1 MEAPGERKETG
12 HWLTMVNEQRALRRV
27 GEWAGL
33 RDETLERFL
42 QLVHDVHTEQLEATG
57 ASYDLHQ
64 EYFTFLNE
72 QVLSSEDVTRFIQEA
87 GVEQEIAEQF
97 QHGTIDIEATFQ
109 AHGKTDFDLDELVDF
124 VMLLKFVR
132 DYRDKTGDSIIAP
145 RNRLQHLLY
154 LVNFELSNEPDPYL
168 PERDNEWGLLWRT
181 GYRYD
186 FRKRDTGP
194 GSSWLYT
201 DKDRLY
207 AWQLLDEAVE
217 EVGLSDIDE
226 PFGICLGEAGQ
237 LLFTRYGQKLSN
249 FNSMILRKWDEQQ
262 RAIIDEYGSMS
273 QNALWEYVTDINSYQ
288 QRREGQVLLNGRPLQ
303 FDETAR
309 KELHAARRVMPIHA

>member
-1 MEAPGERKETG
+1 
-12 HWLTMVNEQRALRRV
+12 MVNEQRVLRRV

-33 RDETLERFL
+33 QDEALDQFL
-42 QLVHDVHTEQLEATG
+42 QLVHDVHTDQLEGAG
-57 ASYDLHQ
+57 ASYELHR
-64 EYFTFLNE
+64 EYFSFLNGE
-72 QVLSSEDVTRFIQEA
+72 VLSSAEVTRFIQEM
-87 GVEQEIAEQF
+87 GVAPEKVEQF
-97 QHGTIDIEATFQ
+97 QHGTIDIEATFR
-109 AHGKTDFDLDELVDF
+109 AHGKADFDLDELVDF
-124 VMLLKFVR
+124 VMLLKFVH
-132 DYRDKTGDSIIAP
+132 DYREETGNSVIAP

-154 LVNFELSNEPDPYL
+154 LVNFALSKEPDPYL
-168 PERDNEWGLLWRT
+168 PERENEWGLLWRT

-226 PFGICLGEAGQ
+226 PFGICLGDTGQ

-249 FNSMILRKWDEQQ
+249 FNSMILRKWDDQQ
-262 RAIIDEYGSMS
+262 QAVIKEYGTMS
-273 QNALWEYVTDINSYQ
+273 QNALWDHVTDINTYQ

-303 FDETAR
+303 FEEAAR
-309 KELHAARRVMPIHA
+309 EELHAARRVMPIHA